1 MPHEMDQI
9 DGCLNI
15 PNFRILSPKNRL
27 FMFPKF
33 RVFCGKFLFLL
44 LILIPQLSLGDDTE
58 RIRKYFSES
67 SEPGSTINIPPGDYF
82 LAGKEPIEL
91 QSNRIIYAYGARFH
105 FPEALEDKSRRVMFS
120 GENISNLIWFG
131 GHFQGRVFDPD
142 ATQERWPP
150 NANTRAILIKTSKDN
165 GTQNLTF
172 RDITSDGLAGAAITV
187 LGLERPQN
195 ERVIDFYAQNILID
209 HCSLLR
215 TGKFMWDY
223 GYLWQIAVWPE
234 DYPET
239 KQKLVEK
246 YFRNDL
252 VKTKLIMLAGDDRVQ
267 FNNIPPLPLSIVR
280 HPTETERGYD
290 SLCFFGSDLPANII
304 RGKQYFVIE
313 STPTYIRISDKV
325 QGKPIQFVSSAG
337 PEAKLITNLFQAH
350 LALYAPIGS
359 GPGKGAIDL
368 VGCQG
373 VTVTNSV
380 LSALGDT
387 MHIQKSRDIV
397 FQGNRISGSRMG
409 AFFLAEYCQ
418 NATIHGNT
426 VDGTNGSRVMSIEKS
441 CQDVIVT
448 GNTFRNG
455 GRGSWINQ
463 PRNFLLS
470 NNIFINNT
478 TKCEPNPMRGR
489 KSFLTGDYENYSEI
503 YFTTYEPKGTYHNVK
518 IVDNIFVSGDHATH
532 MIHFASGGSNLVV
545 QKNTFDGPV
554 RGVSFAE
561 DAQAVF
567 IQNNQGMD
575 ISEAGSYPI
584 PKAKSIT
591 QEKIP

>member
-1 MPHEMDQI
+1 MKLRTVDMLHERDPI
-9 DGCLNI
+9 DGCLYI
-15 PNFRILSPKNRL
+15 PNFRILFPKNRL
-27 FMFPKF
+27 VMFPKF
-33 RVFCGKFLFLL
+33 RVICGKYLYLL
-44 LILIPQLSLGDDTE
+44 LLLIPQLSLGDDTE
-58 RIRKYFSES
+58 CIRKYFSES
-67 SEPGSTINIPPGDYF
+67 SERGSTINIPPGDYF

-91 QSNRIIYAYGARFH
+91 QSDRIIYAYGARFH

-120 GENISNLIWFG
+120 GENISNLSWFG

-142 ATQERWPP
+142 AAEERWPP

-246 YFRNDL
+246 FFRNDL
-252 VKTKLIMLAGDDRVQ
+252 VKTKLIMSAGDDRVQ
-267 FNNIPPLPLSIVR
+267 FNNTPPLPLSIVR
-280 HPTETERGYD
+280 HPNETERGYD

-373 VTVTNSV
+373 VTVRNSV

-448 GNTFRNG
+448 ANTFRNG

-489 KSFLTGDYENYSEI
+489 KSFLTGDYEDYSEI

-545 QKNTFDGPV
+545 QNNTFDGPV
-554 RGVSFAE
+554 RGVFFAE

-575 ISEAGSYPI
+575 ISGAGSDPL
-584 PKAKSIT
+584 PK
-591 QEKIP
+591 EK

>member
-1 MPHEMDQI
+1 MMV
-9 DGCLNI
+9 
-15 PNFRILSPKNRL
+15 PNFRVCYGILT
-27 FMFPKF
+27 FI
-33 RVFCGKFLFLL
+33 VLL
-44 LILIPQLSLGDDTE
+44 LVPRLSLSDDTE
-58 RIRKYFSES
+58 IIRNLFNASTER
-67 SEPGSTINIPPGDYF
+67 GSTINIPPGDYY
-82 LAGKEPIEL
+82 LEGKEPVEL
-91 QSNRIIYAYGARFH
+91 KSDRTVYAYGARFH
-105 FPEALEDKSRRVMFS
+105 FPEELEDKSRRLLFN
-120 GENISNLIWFG
+120 GENLSNFNWFG
-131 GHFQGRVFDPD
+131 GHFQGKVFDPD
-142 ATQERWPP
+142 ATPNRWPP

-165 GTQNLTF
+165 GTRNLVF
-172 RDITSDGLAGAAITV
+172 RDVTSDGVAGAAITV
-187 LGLERPQN
+187 LGMENPRN
-195 ERVIDFYAQNILID
+195 EREIVFYAQDISID
-209 HCSLLR
+209 RCNLLR

-234 DYPET
+234 DYPKT
-239 KQKLVEK
+239 KHLLAEK

-252 VKTKLIMLAGDDRVQ
+252 VKTKLVMSAGDDRVL
-267 FNNIPPLPLSIVR
+267 FNNNPNLPVSIVR
-280 HPTETERGYD
+280 DPTEADRGYD
-290 SLCFFGSDLPANII
+290 SVCLFGSDLPANII

-325 QGKPIQFVSSAG
+325 KGEPIQFASSAG

-350 LALYAPIGS
+350 LALYAPVGS

-373 VTVTNSV
+373 ITVSNST

-418 NATIHGNT
+418 NAIIRGNT
-426 VDGTNGSRVMSIEKS
+426 VDGTNGSRVMSVEKS
-441 CQDVIVT
+441 CEDIIVT

-470 NNIFINNT
+470 NNIFVNNT
-478 TKCEPNPMRGR
+478 TKCEPNPNRGR

-503 YFTTYEPKGTYHNVK
+503 YFTIYDPKGTYQNVN
-518 IVDNIFVSGDHATH
+518 IVDNIFVSGEHATH

-545 QKNTFDGPV
+545 QNNIFNGPI
-554 RGVSFAE
+554 RSVSFLSNAHN
-561 DAQAVF
+561 VT
-567 IQNNQGMD
+567 IQNNQGLE
-575 ISEAGSYPI
+575 ISETIHKAI
-584 PKAKSIT
+584 PKA
-591 QEKIP
+591 E